1 MLPWMIPPTSLI
13 PIHDDNP
20 TSGFPSVT
28 VGLIAL
34 NVLVFLTEPHFGTG
48 GGLQVAEYFYRWGL
62 VPWEITRGHQL
73 SLTGCLAACF
83 TNKNVYLALLTS
95 MFLHAGPLHLAGNML
110 FLWVFGNNIEDTLG
124 RVRFVAFY
132 LLCGLIAGLVHVA
145 LNANSMFPTVGASG
159 AIAGVLGAYLV
170 LFPRARVLTLAFIV
184 LVPLPAMLVLS
195 LWFVLQLFTGA
206 SQQIGGGGVA
216 WGAHVGGFV
225 AGAILVLL
233 FGGRSRARERR
244 LPPGPPITPL
254 PPGPEAPLK
263 APDEGFWG
271 PLGP

>member
-1 MLPWMIPPTSLI
+1 MIPPTSLI

-20 TSGFPSVT
+20 TRSFPYVT

-34 NVLVFLTEPHFGTG
+34 NVIVFLTEPHFGRG
-48 GGLQVAEYFYRWGL
+48 GDPVLAEYLYRWGL
-62 VPWEITRGHQL
+62 VPWEITHGHQL
-73 SLTGCLAACF
+73 NLTGCVAACF
-83 TNKNVYLALLTS
+83 TNKNVYLPLVTS
-95 MFLHAGPLHLAGNML
+95 TFLHAGPLHLAGNML

-124 RVRFVAFY
+124 KARFVAFY
-132 LLCGLIAGLVHVA
+132 LLCGVIAGLVHVA
-145 LNANSMFPTVGASG
+145 LNPNSMFPTVGASG

-170 LFPRARVLTLAFIV
+170 LFPRARVLTFAFIT
-184 LVPLPAMLVLS
+184 LVPLPAMLVLG

-225 AGAILVLL
+225 AGAILVVL
-233 FGGRSRARERR
+233 FGGRGRARERR
-244 LPPGPPITPL
+244 MPPPPPFTPL
-254 PPGPEAPLK
+254 PGPEPPLR
-263 APDEGFWG
+263 APDRGFWG